1 MPFRNSQSGQEGREV
16 NIDSPSGSLTR
27 TPRTRVVQNTE
38 ASKLFLV
45 VGAVWLG
52 FLQEQILD
60 TSNSRR
66 NSVQGIGG
74 RVEGVRSG

>member
-27 TPRTRVVQNTE
+27 TPRTRVIQNTE
-38 ASKLFLV
+38 ASKSFLV
-45 VGAVWLG
+45 VAVVWLG

-66 NSVQGIGG
+66 NSVGG